1 MIKHEFYCR
10 RKDGIEL
17 YKTFSDE
24 DYYICQEDTGNI
36 YEAAIDLS
44 DTTHTYIETEDKIPR
59 KDDEPENIINGDNI

>member
-24 DYYICQEDTGNI
+24 EYYIRQEDTGNI
-36 YEAAIDLS
+36 YEVAIDPG
-44 DTTHTYIETEDKIPR
+44 DTTHTYIETEDKIQR
-59 KDDEPENIINGDNI
+59 KDNESEDVVEDNNI

>member
-24 DYYICQEDTGNI
+24 EYYIRQEDTGNI
-36 YEAAIDLS
+36 YEVAIDPS

-59 KDDEPENIINGDNI
+59 KDNKSENVIKDNNI